1 VSAARDPDTI
11 LAAWLE
17 EGPNE
22 LPYASRRA
30 ILTGVRTTTQAK
42 NRFGWLGRWNELSRF
57 ESISAVTALAAAA
70 MVVTFVALSG
80 INRPNGDLGGLS
92 TLSPS
97 ASAAQPSS
105 PSPSPVSLP
114 TPPWHAIT
122 SERFG
127 YTIELPAS
135 WSAVSLNGLDWM
147 PSDLYPGPDADYADR
162 WQVPGSTSPW
172 LMIAVRDPE
181 PQERLD
187 TWMARY
193 GSGMVLACHATED
206 TVAVSSESGVLR
218 IGSCTPGGLATM
230 DVLVAHGNRA
240 FSIQLNYPSQEQ
252 AVDRALL
259 DQVLVSFRFTP

>member
-1 VSAARDPDTI
+1 VSAPRDPDVI

-22 LPYASRRA
+22 LPNATRRA
-30 ILTGVRTTTQAK
+30 IESGVRTTSQARK
-42 NRFGWLGRWNELSRF
+42 RIGWLGRWNKLSRF
-57 ESISAVTALAAAA
+57 ESIGAVTALAAA
-70 MVVTFVALSG
+70 MVVAFVALSG

-97 ASAAQPSS
+97 ASAAQPAS

-114 TPPWHAIT
+114 APPWHAFT

-127 YTIELPAS
+127 YTIELPPS
-135 WSAVSLNGLDWM
+135 WSAVSLIGLDWM

-162 WQVPGSTSPW
+162 WQKPGSTSPW
-172 LMIAVRDPE
+172 LNIAVRDPE

-187 TWMARY
+187 AWMARY
-193 GSGMVLACHATED
+193 GSGMVLACHTTED
-206 TVAVSSESGVLR
+206 TVAVSDESGVLR

-240 FSIQLNYPSQEQ
+240 YSIQLNYPSPDQ
-252 AVDRALL
+252 AANRALL
-259 DQVLVSFRFTP
+259 DQVLLSFRFNP